1 MAVLEHEHN
10 DLLQLW
16 ESRQEE
22 YEENLDSQKYH
33 RDAEQAEMWIAA
45 QEKHLQ
51 SEDYGVSPPRCMHVC
66 MYVQA
71 ASSWFV
77 SHGRTH
83 WMPLRS
89 S

>member
-66 MYVQA
+66 MYRQHHLGLYLTVG
-71 ASSWFV
+71 
-77 SHGRTH
+77 HTGCC
-83 WMPLRS
+83 
-89 S
+89 